1 MSETSAHSPHLLH
14 WKHGT
19 AAVAWIAVV
28 VVFAT
33 TSSTYYAGL
42 GASVGLLA
50 LLGLGLVLVTG
61 YAGQFSLAVGAFYG
75 IGAYG
80 STILT
85 VKFGW
90 YGLLAM
96 ALAAIVAAVVGFALA
111 RPLFR
116 LRGHFLA
123 MATLALTE
131 VFYLL
136 VNNSSYTGGSTGMGG
151 LRPLDVFGL
160 VFSTSQSHMILNW
173 LVVGVVLWG
182 ALMLRKGREGRA
194 LLAIRGHEAAAA
206 SAGINIASSKAR
218 VFTASAVISAIAG
231 SLYAHQL
238 LYVNPPPFG
247 LHTAIEVLM
256 IAVLGGMRS
265 PWGAIIGAVVLE
277 LLNQWIEA
285 ALPGLL
291 GSGAVGAGQQLVIG
305 LLLVVILVVRPDGVA
320 GALGALFALVRREFD
335 KRYGRAAVID
345 AAEGD
350 VSAEPGSTDML
361 RLRQEEDARTGA
373 REPGDVVLSA
383 ENLVKRFG
391 GVKAVSDV
399 SLDLR
404 AGEVLAVIGPNGAGK
419 STLVNVLSGNLTPT
433 SGTVR
438 INGQDTTGL
447 KAYQVARNG
456 LSRTFQTPCLFEGM
470 DVAATVKVGAHL
482 RGSVGMLRSSVPTI
496 GAIGEERRLAA
507 ETAQV
512 LERLG
517 LSEYADRDAKS
528 LSLGQQKQVEIAR
541 ALVARPQVLLLD
553 EPCAGLNKQEK
564 ASLMTLLRALGREG
578 LAVLVIEHDMEF
590 VMASAD
596 RVQVLNFGATLRV
609 GSPEEV
615 QSDPEVIDAYLGVSH
630 ENEPVMTTTVTTTVV
645 KKKGWWK
652 R

>member
-1 MSETSAHSPHLLH
+1 MSDSILRTVRMLS
-14 WKHGT
+14 WKHG
-19 AAVAWIAVV
+19 AAVIAWIVV
-28 VVFAT
+28 VSAISM
-33 TSSTYYAGL
+33 TSNAYYAGL

-50 LLGLGLVLVTG
+50 MLGLGMVLVTG

-85 VKFGW
+85 VNFGW
-90 YGLLAM
+90 LGILALV
-96 ALAAIVAAVVGFALA
+96 AAAAIAGLIGFALA

-136 VNNSSYTGGSTGMGG
+136 VTNSSYTGGSSGMGG
-151 LRPLDVFGL
+151 LAPLDLLGFA
-160 VFSTSQSHMILNW
+160 FHTPQSHMILNW
-173 LVVGVVLWG
+173 MVVGVVLWG

-206 SAGINIASSKAR
+206 SAGINIASSKTR
-218 VFTASAVISAIAG
+218 VFTASAVISAVAG
-231 SLYAHQL
+231 SFYAHQM

-247 LHTAIEVLM
+247 LNIAIDVLM

-265 PWGAIIGAVVLE
+265 PWGAIIGAIVLE

-291 GSGAVGAGQQLVIG
+291 GSGAVGAGQQLVVG
-305 LLLVVILVVRPDGVA
+305 LLLVLILVVRPDGVA
-320 GALGALFALVRREFD
+320 GAIASLYAFITRMLLARRTAPLDQMSED
-335 KRYGRAAVID
+335 ATPNAV
-345 AAEGD
+345 
-350 VSAEPGSTDML
+350 GSTDMAAL
-361 RLRQEEDARTGA
+361 RRADDAAGGVRV
-373 REPGDVVLSA
+373 PGEIVLLAGGLS
-383 ENLVKRFG
+383 KRFG
-391 GVKAVSDV
+391 GVKAVNAV
-399 SLDLR
+399 SLALH

-419 STLVNVLSGNLTPT
+419 STLVNLLSGNLPPT
-433 SGTVR
+433 AGTVS
-438 INGQDTTGL
+438 ISGVDTTDL
-447 KAYQVARNG
+447 KAFQVAGHG
-456 LSRTFQTPCLFEGM
+456 LARTFQTPCLFEGM

-482 RGSVGMLRSSVPTI
+482 RGSVGMLRSSLPTL
-496 GAIGEERRLAA
+496 GALKEEQRLA
-507 ETAQV
+507 EDTERV
-512 LERLG
+512 LKRLG
-517 LSEYADRDAKS
+517 LAELADRDAQA

-541 ALVARPQVLLLD
+541 ALVAEPKILLLD

-564 ASLMTLLRALGREG
+564 AALMQLLRDLGREG

-609 GSPEEV
+609 GTPEEV
-615 QSDPEVIDAYLGVSH
+615 QSDPAVIEAYLGVSH
-630 ENEPVMTTTVTTTVV
+630 ENEPVTTTSMAVV
-645 KKKGWWK
+645 QKKGWWK